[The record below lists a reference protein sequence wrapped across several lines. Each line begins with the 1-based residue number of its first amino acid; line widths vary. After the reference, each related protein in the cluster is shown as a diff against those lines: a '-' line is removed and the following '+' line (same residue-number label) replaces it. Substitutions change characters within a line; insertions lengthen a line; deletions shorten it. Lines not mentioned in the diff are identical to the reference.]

1 MNGKERTQM
10 ILRILEREL
19 TYTQRKDIQEYIK
32 KDIEAIKK
40 ARGL

>member
-10 ILRILEREL
+10 ILRMLEREIR
-19 TYTQRKDIQEYIK
+19 YTQNKDIQEYLK